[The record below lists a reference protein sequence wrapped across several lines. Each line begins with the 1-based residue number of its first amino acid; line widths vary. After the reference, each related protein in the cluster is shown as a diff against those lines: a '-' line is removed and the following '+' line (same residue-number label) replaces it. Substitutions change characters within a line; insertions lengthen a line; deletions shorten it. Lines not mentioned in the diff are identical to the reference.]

1 MKHFFALY
9 GYMSEVNVSLLT
21 SRIGGMATDCIAT
34 VFKAGF
40 CWLVLASHLQGAGMH
55 RRYPRL
61 RLASD
66 EMMMDFMQRM
76 VLTRS
81 NMYRSFISAPGRR
94 LVQRFHGQRKGV
106 SVKQYSFSLSN

>member
-9 GYMSEVNVSLLT
+9 GYMSEVHVSLLT

-34 VFKAGF
+34 VFNAGF
-40 CWLVLASHLQGAGMH
+40 CWLVLAFHLQGAGMN

-66 EMMMDFMQRM
+66 E
-76 VLTRS
+76 
-81 NMYRSFISAPGRR
+81 
-94 LVQRFHGQRKGV
+94 
-106 SVKQYSFSLSN
+106 